1 MRKEDRKRMLKPFLK
16 RYGWKY
22 FPGAIFLVLCSWIST
37 RAPIVLGSAVDLLEK
52 AASGGVTF
60 QQFMPHALMIL
71 WIAIG
76 VFLTRLTW
84 RYFIIGNGRELEI
97 WLRNQLYD
105 HLQKL
110 PISFYGTHRSGDM
123 MAYAINDVNA
133 VRMMMS
139 MVLSQS
145 LNALV
150 SISFSISQMA
160 AGISGR
166 LTFLALAPV
175 PLAIFL
181 IIFNGRRVQKKSRRV
196 QELFTNISGHVQE
209 NINGMRVLKAFAQE
223 EAQNKVFAGESETM
237 RKANIDLNDT
247 SALTQPIMTLLFGLS
262 YVIGIVY
269 GGNLVLSGEM
279 TVGDYVA
286 FNSYLT
292 MIVNPVNAIGRIVN
306 MLQRGMA
313 SFKRL
318 NSLFK
323 IEEIPEFERREDKTP
338 VLGELEAKNLT
349 YTHFD
354 GTVPAVENVS
364 FHVPAG
370 GMLGIVGPT
379 GSGKSTVLQLL
390 LKILQPERGQLFIDG
405 RDICD
410 IPAAAV
416 RNSCGYVPQDGF
428 LFNVSIKE
436 NVSFFSNASEDE
448 IRRALDISGMTGDIE
463 KMPEGLATVCGE
475 RGNHLSGGQ
484 RQRTSLAR
492 ALVRA
497 PQILLLDD
505 TLSAVDTATE
515 ARILNALKTEFEG
528 RTVIVIAHR
537 LSAVLG
543 ADEILYMDHGKVVE
557 RGTHDELLALDS
569 EYAHI
574 FHEQQKGDEEE
585 EVAQA

>member
-16 RYGWKY
+16 KYGWKY
-22 FPGAIFLVLCSWIST
+22 LPGALFLILCSWIST
-37 RAPIVLGSAVDLLEK
+37 RAPIVLGEAVDLLEQ
-52 AASGGVTF
+52 AAQSGVTF
-60 QQFMPHALMIL
+60 GQFFPKAMMIL

-76 VFLTRLTW
+76 VFLTRLAW

-123 MAYAINDVNA
+123 MAYAVNDVNS

-150 SISFSISQMA
+150 SISFSITAMA
-160 AGISGR
+160 AGINGR
-166 LTFLALAPV
+166 LTFLALAPIPV
-175 PLAIFL
+175 AVFL
-181 IIFNGRRVQKKSRRV
+181 ITYIGRKVQRKSRRV

-223 EAQNKVFAGESETM
+223 KAQNDVFAEESETM
-237 RKANIDLNDT
+237 RKANVDLNDT
-247 SALTQPIMTLLFGLS
+247 SALTQPIMKLLFGLS

-269 GGNLVLSGEM
+269 GGNLVLAGEM
-279 TVGDYVA
+279 SVGDYVA

-292 MIVNPVNAIGRIVN
+292 MIVNPVTAIGRIVN

-318 NSLFK
+318 QALFD

-338 VLGELEAKNLT
+338 VQGEIEARNLT
-349 YTHFD
+349 YVHFD
-354 GTVPAVENVS
+354 GTTPAVEEIS
-364 FHVPAG
+364 FRIPAG

-379 GSGKSTVLQLL
+379 GSGKSTILQLL

-416 RNSCGYVPQDGF
+416 RNACGYVPQDGF

-436 NVSFFSNASEDE
+436 NVDFFSGASEE
-448 IRRALDISGMTGDIE
+448 QIRRALDIAGMTGDIE
-463 KMPEGLATVCGE
+463 NMPEKLATLCGE

-492 ALVRA
+492 ALVRS

-515 ARILNALKTEFEG
+515 ARILGALKTEFEG

-543 ADEILYMDHGKVVE
+543 ADEILYMDHGRVVE
-557 RGTHDELLALDS
+557 RGTHDELLALDG

-574 FHEQQKGDEEE
+574 FHEQQKGEEASAE
-585 EVAQA
+585 

>member
-1 MRKEDRKRMLKPFLK
+1 MLKPFLK
-16 RYGWKY
+16 KYGWKY
-22 FPGAIFLVLCSWIST
+22 FPGAFFLVLCSWIST
-37 RAPIVLGSAVDLLEK
+37 RAPIVLGEAVDLLEQ
-52 AASGGVTF
+52 AVSGGVTLQMF
-60 QQFMPHALMIL
+60 LPKAMMIL

-84 RYFIIGNGRELEI
+84 RYFIIGNGREMEI

-123 MAYAINDVNA
+123 MAYAVNDVNS
-133 VRMMMS
+133 VRMVMS

-145 LNALV
+145 LNALM
-150 SISFSISQMA
+150 SIGFSVSQMA

-175 PLAIFL
+175 PLAVFL
-181 IIFNGRRVQKKSRRV
+181 IITIGRRVQRKSRRV

-223 EAQNKVFAGESETM
+223 GPQNELFAEESETM

-247 SALTQPIMTLLFGLS
+247 SSLTQPIMTLLFGLS

-269 GGNLVLSGEM
+269 GGNLVMRGEM

-313 SFKRL
+313 SFRRL
-318 NSLFK
+318 QGLFD
-323 IEEIPEFERREDKTP
+323 IEEIPEFERREDNTP
-338 VLGELEAKNLT
+338 VLGEIEAKNLS

-354 GTVPAVENVS
+354 GTTPAVENVS
-364 FHVPAG
+364 FRVPAG

-390 LKILQPERGQLFIDG
+390 LKILPPSRGQLFIDG

-416 RNSCGYVPQDGF
+416 RDACGYVPQDGF

-436 NVSFFSNASEDE
+436 NVSFFSNATDDE
-448 IRRALDISGMTGDIE
+448 IRKALDISGMTGDIE
-463 KMPEGLATVCGE
+463 KMPEGLETLCGE

-492 ALVRA
+492 ALVRS
-497 PQILLLDD
+497 PKILLLDD

-515 ARILNALKTEFEG
+515 ARILHALKTEFEG

-543 ADEILYMDHGKVVE
+543 ADEILYMDHGQVVE
-557 RGTHDELLALDS
+557 RGNHEQLLALDG

>member
-1 MRKEDRKRMLKPFLK
+1 MLKPFLK
-16 RYGWKY
+16 KYGWKY
-22 FPGAIFLVLCSWIST
+22 VPGAIFLVLCSFIST
-37 RAPIVLGSAVDLLEK
+37 RAPIVLGEAVDLLEQAVNGTVAFSLFLPK
-52 AASGGVTF
+52 V
-60 QQFMPHALMIL
+60 MNIL
-71 WIAIG
+71 WIAIA

-110 PISFYGTHRSGDM
+110 PVSFYGTHRSGDM
-123 MAYAINDVNA
+123 MAYAVNDVNS

-150 SISFSISQMA
+150 SIGFSVSSMA
-160 AGISGR
+160 AGIHGR
-166 LTFLALAPV
+166 LTILALLPIPIAV
-175 PLAIFL
+175 FL
-181 IIFNGRRVQKKSRRV
+181 ITHIGRKVQRKSRHV

-223 EAQNKVFAGESETM
+223 EPQNEVFAEESDAM

-247 SALTQPIMTLLFGLS
+247 SALTQPIMKLLFGLS
-262 YVIGIVY
+262 YVVGILY

-279 TVGDYVA
+279 SVGDYVA

-292 MIVNPVNAIGRIVN
+292 MIVNPVTSIGRVVN

-313 SFKRL
+313 SYNRL
-318 NSLFK
+318 KDLFDV
-323 IEEIPEFERREDKTP
+323 EEIPEFERSEDKTP
-338 VLGELEAKNLT
+338 VLGEIEARNLT

-354 GTVPAVENVS
+354 GTVPAVEGVS
-364 FHVPAG
+364 FRVRTG

-379 GSGKSTVLQLL
+379 GSGKSTILQLL
-390 LKILQPERGQLFIDG
+390 LKILQPGRSQLLLDG
-405 RDICD
+405 HDVCD
-410 IPAAAV
+410 IPAASIRNAV
-416 RNSCGYVPQDGF
+416 GYVPQDGF
-428 LFNVSIKE
+428 LFNVSIRE
-436 NVSFFSNASEDE
+436 NVDFFSGASEED
-448 IRRALDISGMTGDIE
+448 IRKALDIAGMTDDIE
-463 KMPEGLATVCGE
+463 NMPEKLETVCGE

-492 ALVRA
+492 ALVRRPA
-497 PQILLLDD
+497 ILLLDD

-515 ARILNALKTEFEG
+515 ARILGALKTEFEG

-537 LSAVLG
+537 LSAVLD
-543 ADEILYMDHGKVVE
+543 ADEILYMDHGKVIE
-557 RGTHDELLALDS
+557 RGTHEELLALDG

-574 FHEQQKGDEEE
+574 FHEQQKGEE
-585 EVAQA
+585 EVAEQ

>member
-1 MRKEDRKRMLKPFLK
+1 MLKPFLK
-16 RYGWKY
+16 KYGWKY
-22 FPGAIFLVLCSWIST
+22 FPGAFFLVLCSWIST
-37 RAPIVLGSAVDLLEK
+37 RAPIVLGEAVDLLEQ
-52 AASGGVTF
+52 AVSGGVTLQMF
-60 QQFMPHALMIL
+60 LPKAMMIL

-84 RYFIIGNGRELEI
+84 RYFIIGNGREMEI

-123 MAYAINDVNA
+123 MAYAVNDVNS
-133 VRMMMS
+133 VRMVMS

-145 LNALV
+145 LNALM
-150 SISFSISQMA
+150 SIGFSVSQMA

-175 PLAIFL
+175 PLAVFL
-181 IIFNGRRVQKKSRRV
+181 IITIGRRVQRKSRRV

-223 EAQNKVFAGESETM
+223 GPQNELFAEESETM

-247 SALTQPIMTLLFGLS
+247 SSLTQPIMTLLFGLS

-269 GGNLVLSGEM
+269 GGNLVMRGEM

-313 SFKRL
+313 SFRRL
-318 NSLFK
+318 QGLFD
-323 IEEIPEFERREDKTP
+323 IEEIPEFERREDNTP
-338 VLGELEAKNLT
+338 VLGEIEAKNLS

-354 GTVPAVENVS
+354 GTTPAVENVS
-364 FHVPAG
+364 FRVPAG

-390 LKILQPERGQLFIDG
+390 LKILPPSRGQLFIDG

-416 RNSCGYVPQDGF
+416 RDACGYVPQDGF

-436 NVSFFSNASEDE
+436 NVSFFSNATDDE
-448 IRRALDISGMTGDIE
+448 IRKALEISGMTGDIE
-463 KMPEGLATVCGE
+463 KMPEGLETVCGE

-492 ALVRA
+492 ALVRS
-497 PQILLLDD
+497 PKILLLDD

-515 ARILNALKTEFEG
+515 ARILHALKTEFEG

-543 ADEILYMDHGKVVE
+543 ADEILYMDHGQVVE
-557 RGTHDELLALDS
+557 RGTHEQLLALDG